1 MKQEPLRG
9 VNSELSEDLGMSNM
23 EQQFGHFL
31 GAECRY
37 GAFCTSRA
45 HVQSVI
51 YVVRIFLS
59 FSLYE

>member
-45 HVQSVI
+45 RVI